1 MTFDD
6 VKRIRQNPTAEDCD
20 NEELSK
26 MIDIAI
32 EKQIPKK
39 PLDISKLYNGD
50 YGYCPCCNRV
60 VSDYE
65 EMKVCSDCGQALDW
79 SDTK

>member
-1 MTFDD
+1 M
-6 VKRIRQNPTAEDCD
+6 KI
-20 NEELSK
+20 
-26 MIDIAI
+26 IANTLEI
-32 EKQIPKK
+32 LLDGGYRNFTETEIKFALEKQIPKK

-60 VSDYE
+60 VSDYK
-65 EMKVCSDCGQALDW
+65 EMKVCSGCGQALDW